1 MSYRNKAWYISIL
14 TGVVKN
20 EVGRD
25 IKVGDGMDSEAAYK
39 FISFNLERPSFI
51 YEASNAYEAYK
62 EVYGKSFASPQEMK
76 AMEEKKELELLRER
90 VERLE
95 IEKRN
100 LSADKGAVPPP
111 ADPNKS
117 TETDLLTKEQFKASH
132 PELKGINVH
141 HGWTKYKKEHGIV
154 E

>member
-25 IKVGDGMDSEAAYK
+25 VKVGNGMDSEAAYK

-51 YEASNAYEAYK
+51 YEPSNAYEAYQ
-62 EVYGKSFASPQEMK
+62 EVYGKPFASPQEMR
-76 AMEEKKELELLRER
+76 AVEEKKELELLREK
-90 VERLE
+90 VEQFE

-100 LSADKGAVPPP
+100 RDKGNEVVAPP
-111 ADPNKS
+111 AEPDKS
-117 TETDLLTKEQFKASH
+117 TETPPLTKEQFKLSR
-132 PELKGINVH
+132 PELKGLAIH
-141 HGWTKYKKEHGIV
+141 HAWNKYKKEHGIV